1 MMQMVGG
8 IGLFLLG
15 MILLTDGIKAFA
27 GDALRQT
34 LMRFTGR
41 PLRALLSGV
50 LVTMVVQSSSATTVT
65 VIGFVSAGLMT
76 FQQAICVVI
85 GASLGTTGTS
95 WLVSVL
101 GLKFSLGHY
110 ALPLIAA
117 GAAGRLLARGAWR
130 HAGLALAG
138 FGLIF
143 LGIVML
149 QVGMGGFANR
159 FQLAARPGG
168 GLLDHLLL
176 MLSGAGL
183 TVVMQ
188 SSSAAMATI
197 LTALHTDSINFEQAA
212 SLVIGAAVGTTLT
225 SVLAAIGASIAAR
238 RTALAH
244 VVFNAATGLIAIV
257 LLPGFLLMIDVGQRQ
272 IGIPPGAISLAI
284 FHTAF
289 IAVGVLL
296 FFPLVA
302 PFAHWIERR
311 VPETG
316 PSLTRHLDASVLN
329 VPEVALEASQRAL
342 CETAAE
348 LFDVTRRRLH
358 PESKEW
364 NESNRLRVNDG
375 LRQIESFLARI
386 PPLADSRSLAPS
398 RVAQLHALDHLF
410 RLDASLHPPASV
422 LNSFSEPLLAE
433 VVEQTDAILR
443 LAGAGLWGQAPE
455 DWVAVIQSQGENLA
469 EIRRVQRPRILQET
483 ARGKWKPN
491 RALDVLDAIR
501 WLDRLAY
508 HTRRACH
515 YLSPHAAVDHQEE
528 TTDYEPV
535 DEPSP

>member
-1 MMQMVGG
+1 MMHLVGG

-15 MILLTDGIKAFA
+15 MTLLTDGIKAFA
-27 GDALRQT
+27 GDALRQA

-41 PLRALLSGV
+41 PVRALLSGV

-101 GLKFSLGHY
+101 GLKFSLGYY
-110 ALPLIAA
+110 ALPLIAV
-117 GAAGRLLARGAWR
+117 GAPCRLLARGAWR
-130 HAGLALAG
+130 HVGLALAG

-143 LGIVML
+143 LGIAML
-149 QVGMGGFANR
+149 QEGMGGFADR
-159 FQLAARPGG
+159 FQLASRPGG

-176 MLSGAGL
+176 MLSGAAL

-212 SLVIGAAVGTTLT
+212 SLVIGAAVGTTIT
-225 SVLAAIGASIAAR
+225 SVLAAIGASISAQ

-244 VVFNAATGLIAIV
+244 VVFNAATGLIAIL
-257 LLPGFLLMIDVGQRQ
+257 LLPGFLLVIDAGQRQ
-272 IGIPPGAISLAI
+272 LGIPPGAISLAI

-296 FFPLVA
+296 FFPFVA

-311 VPETG
+311 LPETG
-316 PSLTRHLDASVLN
+316 ASLTRHLDASVLN
-329 VPEVALEASQRAL
+329 IPEVALEASRRAL

-358 PESKEW
+358 PTSQEWSES
-364 NESNRLRVNDG
+364 SRCRVHDG
-375 LRQIESFLARI
+375 LRQIESG
-386 PPLADSRSLAPS
+386 DDVV
-398 RVAQLHALDHLF
+398 RVKFVNDL
-410 RLDASLHPPASV
+410 
-422 LNSFSEPLLAE
+422 
-433 VVEQTDAILR
+433 
-443 LAGAGLWGQAPE
+443 GQ
-455 DWVAVIQSQGENLA
+455 
-469 EIRRVQRPRILQET
+469 
-483 ARGKWKPN
+483 K
-491 RALDVLDAIR
+491 
-501 WLDRLAY
+501 
-508 HTRRACH
+508 
-515 YLSPHAAVDHQEE
+515 
-528 TTDYEPV
+528 
-535 DEPSP
+535 